1 MTNDSSFLVST
12 DQSRLDI
19 SMIHRFLSEQSSW
32 AVGITRPV
40 LERAIENSL
49 CFGGMLQ
56 DRQIAFARV
65 VTDYST
71 SAFLTDMFVVPEFR
85 GLGYGKQLLG
95 VVMAHPSLQSLRRF
109 MLYTPDTQKL
119 FAQFGFSPVE
129 QPEALMERY
138 FPNMYVS

>member
-12 DQSRLDI
+12 DQTRLDI

-109 MLYTPDTQKL
+109 MLYANDTHEL
-119 FAQFGFSPVE
+119 FAQFGFTPVE
-129 QPEALMERY
+129 QPEALMERF